1 MIDTRSVARE
11 SAREVK
17 FARCELQNVD
27 ADGTFA
33 GYASLFGKEDL
44 GRDIVLPGAFSKSL
58 AERGAQGIKLL
69 FQHDPNEPIGVWL
82 DIREDARGLY
92 AKGRLMQDVARAREV
107 LALMRAGAVDGLSI
121 GFKTVKGRRDP
132 NSGIR
137 RLAEVDLWEI
147 SVVTFPMQPEA
158 RVACV
163 KGRRPTERE
172 FERWL
177 TRDAGLTRGEARVV
191 IAHGFKRLAATRDA
205 GGGECEHRLIAAIR
219 GATARI
225 SGMTPSISKGST

>member
-1 MIDTRSVARE
+1 MIETQSIARE
-11 SAREVK
+11 PAREVK
-17 FARCELQNVD
+17 FARCDLAGVD

-44 GRDIVLPGAFSKSL
+44 GRDVVAPGAFAKSL
-58 AERGAQGIKLL
+58 AARGAIGIKLL

-92 AKGRLMQDVARAREV
+92 AKGRLMPDVARAREV

-121 GFKTVKGRRDP
+121 GFKTVKGKRDP
-132 NSGIR
+132 RTGIR

-163 KGRRPTERE
+163 KARRPTERE

-191 IAHGFKRLAATRDA
+191 IAHGFKRLAAMRDA
-205 GGGECEHRLIAAIR
+205 GGGECEERLLAVIR
-219 GATARI
+219 EATARI
-225 SGMTPSISKGST
+225 SGMMPEL